1 MDSRREVFLID
12 ILNYIRR
19 EGLGIG
25 WNYSY
30 YVVVQDRLVYL
41 DSPTC
46 LVPPGSDGFIRMVF
60 KPTSM
65 PPVVHNT
72 QYAEFADKSRIQ
84 LYSSEDYERT
94 TSFAHRGFHE
104 AARKA
109 AHAPRLPSK
118 SQSSRPPVAA
128 PAPASNNGF
137 GYSGGIANHDSA
149 PSANF
154 FHADF
159 SSHPSPKYTDSAQHD
174 EFDAFDATFAPTVSR
189 PDSRPE
195 SRPPPA
201 QQTHQR
207 QDSFSR
213 KAEGPQ
219 REYRD
224 EPSRY
229 EDRHGERYEN
239 SYEDRP
245 PQARFNYD
253 HPHKASHA
261 SNQRQNSIHSNN
273 NDNNLNS
280 IVGEDAAVVI
290 NDAVEAAGA
299 AVKNFW
305 GFASNLGKSVVD
317 LANNASANVQ
327 NAGAGVMNS
336 GTPGRLYAG
345 QVVQVGRMV
354 VTVVKE
360 LAEGGFGMVY
370 LVEDGN
376 TSVGNRGQQY
386 ALKQLL
392 CQSREQVAEAHA
404 ELDALR
410 RFQGHSDGNIIEL
423 LEFSAPTDPTG
434 SKNGGAGISA
444 AQPRQVL
451 MLFPLYPQ
459 GTLWDRIEK
468 GNSPNTNVWPFPEHT
483 ALYVIKCAAEALLV
497 LHREG
502 LAHRDVKPHNFL
514 LEPVPEKLMRSGAV
528 PSPVRPVLMDL
539 GSVTTARVQIRT
551 KREALELEEEAA
563 GKTSAAYRSPELT
576 SPPFP
581 PFAVDERVDTWGL
594 GCTMYCLAFGRSPF
608 ETPKEG
614 VLRLAIL
621 NGRYSTPA
629 GLRNKDCVFSE
640 EYMKLVEKMLSVE
653 ITERPY
659 VEEVIRACDEM
670 LNNYK

>member
-1 MDSRREVFLID
+1 
-12 ILNYIRR
+12 
-19 EGLGIG
+19 
-25 WNYSY
+25 
-30 YVVVQDRLVYL
+30 
-41 DSPTC
+41 
-46 LVPPGSDGFIRMVF
+46 
-60 KPTSM
+60 
-65 PPVVHNT
+65 
-72 QYAEFADKSRIQ
+72 
-84 LYSSEDYERT
+84 
-94 TSFAHRGFHE
+94 
-104 AARKA
+104 
-109 AHAPRLPSK
+109 
-118 SQSSRPPVAA
+118 
-128 PAPASNNGF
+128 
-137 GYSGGIANHDSA
+137 
-149 PSANF
+149 
-154 FHADF
+154 
-159 SSHPSPKYTDSAQHD
+159 
-174 EFDAFDATFAPTVSR
+174 
-189 PDSRPE
+189 
-195 SRPPPA
+195 
-201 QQTHQR
+201 
-207 QDSFSR
+207 
-213 KAEGPQ
+213 
-219 REYRD
+219 
-224 EPSRY
+224 
-229 EDRHGERYEN
+229 
-239 SYEDRP
+239 
-245 PQARFNYD
+245 
-253 HPHKASHA
+253 
-261 SNQRQNSIHSNN
+261 
-273 NDNNLNS
+273 
-280 IVGEDAAVVI
+280 
-290 NDAVEAAGA
+290 
-299 AVKNFW
+299 
-305 GFASNLGKSVVD
+305 
-317 LANNASANVQ
+317 
-327 NAGAGVMNS
+327 
-336 GTPGRLYAG
+336 
-345 QVVQVGRMV
+345 
-354 VTVVKE
+354 
-360 LAEGGFGMVY
+360 MVY

-392 CQSREQVAEAHA
+392 CQSREQVTEAHA

-410 RFQGHSDGNIIEL
+410 RFQGRSDGNIIEL
-423 LEFSAPTDPTG
+423 LEFSAPADPAG
-434 SKNGGAGISA
+434 SKGGGAGVSA

-514 LEPVPEKLMRSGAV
+514 LEPVPEMLMRSGAV

-653 ITERPY
+653 ITDRPY